1 MTIMSMTGFARDS
14 GTLGPW
20 RWTWELKTVNARG
33 LDVRVRVPPAFD
45 MVEAPA
51 RKQIGE
57 ALGRG
62 TCYANLS
69 AQRENVETQVRVNEQ
84 ALEALRDIIKRTP
97 LVGGL
102 QPASLDGLLSVRGIV
117 EVLEASD
124 DEEMVNATVQAMLAS
139 LARAVD
145 ELVSMRSGEGTALHA
160 VLETRLSNIAALTE
174 RADACPGRQPEA
186 VRARLERTIEQLAG
200 TSSALDPVRLHQE
213 ALLMAGKADVR
224 EELDRLRAHV
234 DAARDL
240 MSRAGPVGRRLDF
253 LAQELGRE
261 ANTLCS
267 KSNDAELTSIGM
279 ELRVEIEQ
287 FREQVQ
293 NIE

>member
-51 RKQIGE
+51 RKRIGE
-57 ALGRG
+57 ALARG

-69 AQRENVETQVRVNEQ
+69 AQRESVETQVRVNEQ

-97 LVGGL
+97 LDGGL

-124 DEEMVNATVQAMLAS
+124 DEETVNATVQAMLAS
-139 LARAVD
+139 LERAVD

-174 RADACPGRQPEA
+174 QADACPGRQPEA
-186 VRARLERTIEQLAG
+186 VRARLARTIEQLAG

-240 MSRAGPVGRRLDF
+240 MSKAGAVGRRLDF
-253 LAQELGRE
+253 LSQELGRE